1 MVSSSFDGLPRQRVV
16 LSPCVGVCELRADG
30 LCAGCGRT
38 TAEIAAWP
46 TMDDAA
52 RLRVMERL
60 DARVEG

>member
-1 MVSSSFDGLPRQRVV
+1 MVSPAFPPQRIV

-30 LCAGCGRT
+30 SCAGCGRSV
-38 TAEIAAWP
+38 AEIAAWS

-60 DARVEG
+60 DARDDG

>member
-1 MVSSSFDGLPRQRVV
+1 MVPSAHPPQRIV
-16 LSPCVGVCELRADG
+16 LSPCVGVCALRPDG

-38 TAEIAAWP
+38 VAEIAAWS

-60 DARVEG
+60 DARGEA

>member
-1 MVSSSFDGLPRQRVV
+1 MVSSSFDAFPRQRVV

-46 TMDDAA
+46 AMDDAA